1 MATVSNVFQQSGLSL
16 PALRGRQGSRTL
28 YLTLPSNSI
37 LNNYFPIDIE
47 PSEDRSQRGLDPNH
61 ARQISQYITS
71 NPDEYALGAITYAVD
86 SDGTFTEVEEGSNI
100 GLLRLP
106 LDAKLRSIDGQHRRE
121 GIRLAI
127 DTLKDL
133 ASHSTALLIYV
144 EHDLAKRR
152 QMFSDMNN
160 TARKVSKALNVSYDT
175 RDPFARVAGNLA
187 DSHPLLVNRVDREGS
202 RVQPGAG
209 NLFTL
214 ASIHDALKRLFVGP
228 SGRVKDSGR
237 YDEVEIKARGSMF
250 FDAILSARPELGPGT
265 LPDEVEETRSRSILL
280 SSTTLR
286 VVASAFWSASETLN
300 ITLTQLREPFTSI
313 LSQVDFGPSAEIW
326 VDSGFVSPGRAT
338 PNARSQEMKAASD
351 ALTQVLVD
359 GTHNTKRE
367 GNDVRS

>member
-1 MATVSNVFQQSGLSL
+1 MFSQTGLSL
-16 PALRGRQGSRTL
+16 PALRGRQGSRVL
-28 YLTLPSNSI
+28 YLTLPSNAI

-47 PSEDRSQRGLDPNH
+47 PTEDRSQRALDPAH
-61 ARQISQYITS
+61 AKQIAQYITA
-71 NPDEYALGAITYAVD
+71 NPGDYALGAITYAID
-86 SDGTFTEVEEGSNI
+86 TDGFFTEVEPGSNI

-127 DTLKDL
+127 DAFADL
-133 ASHSTALLIYV
+133 ARQSTALLLYV
-144 EHDLAKRR
+144 EEDLAKRR

-175 RDPFARVAGNLA
+175 RDPFARVAGELA
-187 DSHPLLVNRVDREGS
+187 ASHPLLTDRVDREGS
-202 RVQPGAG
+202 RVQPGTG

-237 YDEVEIKARGSMF
+237 YDEEEIRARGAAL
-250 FDAILSARPELGPGT
+250 FDAILAARPELHPGT
-265 LPDEVEETRSRSILL
+265 PTEVIEETRTRSILL

-286 VVASAFWSASETLN
+286 VVASAFWSASEEMAVSPAEWG
-300 ITLTQLREPFTSI
+300 QFFTARLGS
-313 LSQVDFGPSAEIW
+313 VDFSPSATIW
-326 VDSGFVSPGRAT
+326 AESGFVSPGRAT

-351 ALTQVLVD
+351 ALSKLLIDHARNMTGDPSNVD
-359 GTHNTKRE
+359 R
-367 GNDVRS
+367 